1 MSTRHREFINWDSK
15 TGDINGLNH
24 QALFLSFGIL
34 NIKHGKEKSIID
46 DFGSYNL
53 HLYALCCVLL
63 FHKVDKGQAMLN

>member
-1 MSTRHREFINWDSK
+1 
-15 TGDINGLNH
+15 LNH